1 MSVRA
6 RVSSGD
12 PVTSDISRSPQAPC
26 PPTNSQV
33 TALHH
38 DLAAPLRRGALP
50 PVLLCPTST
59 TTRALRQTFRLPLR
73 PASPAVSPTGA
84 RPICSPSDRGHNSA
98 VARALPA
105 PCDQRHGENPV
116 GRQATPRGRNW
127 TLTRGPT
134 GLAVLG
140 MQCSQVR
147 WQDPPITIR
156 SP

>member
-1 MSVRA
+1 MFPAPGS
-6 RVSSGD
+6 D
-12 PVTSDISRSPQAPC
+12 PVPSRAGAVHGEQYTKLSGPAG
-26 PPTNSQV
+26 
-33 TALHH
+33 
-38 DLAAPLRRGALP
+38 GALP

-73 PASPAVSPTGA
+73 PASPAVSLTGA

-116 GRQATPRGRNW
+116 GRQATPRGQNW